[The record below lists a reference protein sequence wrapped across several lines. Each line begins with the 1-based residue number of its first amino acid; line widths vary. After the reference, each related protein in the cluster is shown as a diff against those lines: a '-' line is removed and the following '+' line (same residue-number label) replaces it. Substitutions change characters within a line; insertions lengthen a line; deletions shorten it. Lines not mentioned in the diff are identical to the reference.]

1 MRQHSLKQQLFV
13 WKDCALDPFNFGLT
27 NHSIWCSSRFISRIE
42 EPPLWFIMWPQVI
55 FTVAVEYPLIQP
67 KWRIMLHLPRMLA
80 CATTAMRAGC
90 TSSASPF
97 LPWFSSLSTFEEIL
111 SLEGFIFSHAMAVH
125 LVANGNYLEGI
136 NQRWP
141 TSQQTSG

>member
-1 MRQHSLKQQLFV
+1 MYLIESKLRFVVSVLAWADKAKRCKVGSKKQNNCEKLK
-13 WKDCALDPFNFGLT
+13 
-27 NHSIWCSSRFISRIE
+27 
-42 EPPLWFIMWPQVI
+42 
-55 FTVAVEYPLIQP
+55 
-67 KWRIMLHLPRMLA
+67 
-80 CATTAMRAGC
+80 
-90 TSSASPF
+90 
-97 LPWFSSLSTFEEIL
+97 FSSLSTFEEIL